1 MRVLCEGG
9 GKSEETSG
17 KFYSG
22 FLRLKDMTI
31 QFDIHRLDTQ
41 SQALAFRDRRL
52 PHVCA
57 HSGTGVPTLLILTLV
72 DQRSLS
78 LSLITIGNK
87 FIRTYYKKDKE
98 PSH

>member
-1 MRVLCEGG
+1 
-9 GKSEETSG
+9 
-17 KFYSG
+17 
-22 FLRLKDMTI
+22 
-31 QFDIHRLDTQ
+31 
-41 SQALAFRDRRL
+41 
-52 PHVCA
+52 VCA